1 MTCSDMWVSIL
12 LNEMLDFL
20 THSNPTTM
28 KLRETRTQ
36 EGLSINEIRDF
47 IIQLK
52 LYLNVM
58 ISIGSCLLTDENRIT
73 L

>member
-1 MTCSDMWVSIL
+1 MTCSGTWVSIL
-12 LNEMLDFL
+12 LNDMLDFL

-28 KLRETRTQ
+28 KLKETSKE

-47 IIQLK
+47 TMQLK
-52 LYLNVM
+52 FYLNVT
-58 ISIGSCLLTDENRIT
+58 ISIWRCLVTDKDQIT

>member
-12 LNEMLDFL
+12 LNDMLDFL

-36 EGLSINEIRDF
+36 EGLSINEIGDF
-47 IIQLK
+47 RMQLK
-52 LYLNVM
+52 LYVNVT
-58 ISIGSCLLTDENRIT
+58 ISICRCLVTNEQQIT

>member
-1 MTCSDMWVSIL
+1 MTCSDKWMSII
-12 LNEMLDFL
+12 LNDMLDFL

-28 KLRETRTQ
+28 KLRDTRTQ

-47 IIQLK
+47 RIQLK
-52 LYLNVM
+52 LYLNVT
-58 ISIGSCLLTDENRIT
+58 IIICSCLITNEHRIT